1 MNIVTDK
8 NNPVCDKSA
17 EEDFCEKKRLFVDM
31 DGTLTEWRN
40 IGFDTPSSEE
50 INELSMR
57 EKLDKVLYCPGY
69 FSSLKEH
76 EHVVMAINK
85 IVNEN
90 HDVEVYIMSCVL
102 PDKNDVSPI
111 KQKNEW
117 LDNYLPNIDTAHRI
131 FVPDGEPKSKYVPNG
146 VQKGDFL
153 LDDYTKNL
161 IEWESTGN
169 GVGIKLLNQVNSSK
183 GKWNGSKV
191 ANNGLSKFIAR
202 DILLIMDGQRIEHKD
217 PDKFK
222 KIIYFEDFLK
232 SAKNMRECFE
242 GFHAEK

>member
-85 IVNEN
+85 IVNETKKEIYYL
-90 HDVEVYIMSCVL
+90 DTSKLEE
-102 PDKNDVSPI
+102 
-111 KQKNEW
+111 NE
-117 LDNYLPNIDTAHRI
+117 
-131 FVPDGEPKSKYVPNG
+131 KM
-146 VQKGDFL
+146 
-153 LDDYTKNL
+153 L
-161 IEWESTGN
+161 IES
-169 GVGIKLLNQVNSSK
+169 
-183 GKWNGSKV
+183 
-191 ANNGLSKFIAR
+191 
-202 DILLIMDGQRIEHKD
+202 M
-217 PDKFK
+217 
-222 KIIYFEDFLK
+222 YFEGNKLTIPSILK
-232 SAKNMRECFE
+232 I
-242 GFHAEK
+242 EKGIIKDKQIGKKEYEEIKEFIKEA